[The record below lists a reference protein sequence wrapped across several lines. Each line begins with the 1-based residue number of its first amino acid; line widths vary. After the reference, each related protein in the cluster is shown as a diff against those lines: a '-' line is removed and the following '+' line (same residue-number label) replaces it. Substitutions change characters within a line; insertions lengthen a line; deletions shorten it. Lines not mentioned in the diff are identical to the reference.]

1 MEDKMGKKIIV
12 LILVLIT
19 SSLWAKYPF
28 SEKSEEEILNQS
40 EKVNLL
46 IEGKVTNVE
55 QVYIDTS
62 QKIKRIVQHLENQNI
77 SNLWIYT
84 KLEVEVLNTYKN
96 ENNTELNIINV
107 WILGGVIYV
116 NSTKKFIVVSN
127 SAYPFLNIG
136 DIMLMGLE
144 KNNPNKSINSL
155 IESYQDGYHFFSG
168 IDLQIP
174 SSDNMI
180 NIVEEGELEKA
191 KKDIYLKKLKALERN
206 NNSSNSNNQD
216 SDFSEV
222 FESEEELSY
231 LNKEFPSYEEIEFN
245 LLTANEK
252 KLKKIKERKNFVKK
266 VKSLLRRKYD

>member
-1 MEDKMGKKIIV
+1 
-12 LILVLIT
+12 
-19 SSLWAKYPF
+19 
-28 SEKSEEEILNQS
+28 
-40 EKVNLL
+40 
-46 IEGKVTNVE
+46 
-55 QVYIDTS
+55 
-62 QKIKRIVQHLENQNI
+62 
-77 SNLWIYT
+77 
-84 KLEVEVLNTYKN
+84 
-96 ENNTELNIINV
+96 
-107 WILGGVIYV
+107 
-116 NSTKKFIVVSN
+116 
-127 SAYPFLNIG
+127 
-136 DIMLMGLE
+136 
-144 KNNPNKSINSL
+144 
-155 IESYQDGYHFFSG
+155 
-168 IDLQIP
+168 
-174 SSDNMI
+174 MI